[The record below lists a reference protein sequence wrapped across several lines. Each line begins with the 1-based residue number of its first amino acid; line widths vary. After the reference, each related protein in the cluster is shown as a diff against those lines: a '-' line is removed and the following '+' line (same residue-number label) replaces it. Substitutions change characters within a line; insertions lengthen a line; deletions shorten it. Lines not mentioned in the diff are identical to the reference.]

1 MYDSRIFNGTDDIMH
16 IIETALESIDKI
28 YHIADVHIR
37 NVKRHKEYRAVFKRL
52 YSYIKKT
59 KTPNSLIYVAG
70 DIVHAKTDMSPELI
84 NMVSE
89 FFKNLADIAP
99 TIVITGNHDTNL
111 NNSYRLDA
119 LSPVVK
125 TLNHPNLHYLKDN
138 GIYCIAGVHFNV
150 LSVYNKP
157 VEYIKADEFVGD
169 YKIALHHGSVHNAS
183 TDAGFTLSNTH
194 VTTDLFRGHDLVL
207 LGDIHKL
214 QYLDE
219 EKTIAY
225 PGSLIQQNH
234 GEKLGHG
241 IMVWD
246 LKTKKSE
253 FVEIVNDYGY
263 YTFEIDNGKIINPNT
278 KVPKKPRLRLKIK
291 DTDSGT
297 LKQLIAEIKSKYNVQ
312 DISLQKINALN
323 SADAKNKI
331 NFGNVRDVEWQNNI
345 ITEYLS
351 DTFALDD
358 NLLDTIRHINRIV
371 HSKLPANTLTRN
383 ITWTPKK
390 FEFSNMFSYGED
402 NKMDFTNMIG
412 SYGLFAPNAAGK
424 STLLDALAF
433 CCFDRCSRTKKAVHV
448 LNNKKSRFNC
458 KFEFEL
464 GKYTYFIKRVG
475 KKNNRGHV
483 KVDVNFWR
491 VDKGGNK
498 ENLNGDQRDST
509 NKSIRQYLGSYED
522 FVLTALSLQNNNT
535 GFIDKTQRERKD
547 LLSQFLDIDIFEQQ
561 YLVGHEEIRET
572 AALIREYKR
581 KDFSTDLVYTNEIIT
596 QYTGSYEQMKVD
608 KSEHEEMKTNLNDII
623 FTMTKELKKVDDTL
637 NEPEIYVLNL
647 KGCDDEVTKGIEG
660 REGQKELIKNQKKLI
675 KEIQQKINNV
685 DEDFLKDQI
694 LELKNYKADVIKLNN
709 NLKVKRL
716 KIEHAQKMV
725 SKLDKHEWDPECKFC
740 MANPW
745 LYETKQVA
753 DLLPKL
759 IDEEQVITFDIDDI
773 GGRIDDIEINQ
784 KPEKKLKALEEIK
797 QILSQNENKLV
808 SQEHHLE
815 TTKWGIKSLR
825 TKRTEI
831 NSLYKKSLKQKNNI
845 EFNKIK
851 NSEIYEIRDEITTV
865 NTELRQLDSKLLT
878 LSGKLKMAEKTR
890 QDAQDGINRLKEL
903 EQQYQG
909 YEYYQKAVQRNGV
922 PYHLISKALPQIESE
937 INNILNQIVEFTMI
951 LQTDGK
957 NINAYIVYD
966 DDNYWP
972 LELTS
977 GMEKFISSLAIRT
990 SLINVSNLP
999 RPNFLAIDEGFG
1011 VLDSDNL
1018 NSMHMLFDYLKSQF
1032 GFIMCISHIDAM
1044 RDIVDK
1050 LIEIKKVNGYSE
1062 IHFD

>member
-1 MYDSRIFNGTDDIMH
+1 MDNGTKNNGNMIN
-16 IIETALESIDKI
+16 KI

-37 NVKRHKEYRAVFKRL
+37 NVKRHKEYRQVFRKL

-59 KTPNSLIYVAG
+59 KEENDVIYVAG

-84 NMVSE
+84 DLTSE
-89 FFKNLADIAP
+89 FFTNLADLLP
-99 TIVITGNHDTNL
+99 TIIILGNHDCNL
-111 NNSYRLDA
+111 NNNYRLDA
-119 LSPVVK
+119 LSPIVK
-125 TLNHPNLHYLKDN
+125 AINHQNIHYLKDN
-138 GIYCIAGVHFNV
+138 GVYSIQGVHFNV
-150 LSVYNKP
+150 MAVDDKP
-157 VEYIKADEFVGD
+157 IKYIQAKDYDGD

-194 VTTDLFRGHDLVL
+194 VTTDIFAGHDLTL

-225 PGSLIQQNH
+225 PGSLVQQNH

-241 IMVWD
+241 ILVWD
-246 LKTKKSE
+246 LETKKSE

-263 YTFEIDNGKIINPNT
+263 YTYEIDNGKIINPSS
-278 KVPKKPRLRLKIK
+278 KVPKKPRLRLKVK

-297 LKQLIAEIKSKYNVQ
+297 LKQIIAKIKSKYKVQ
-312 DISLQKINALN
+312 DISIQKINALN
-323 SADAKNKI
+323 TTDAQNKI
-331 NFGNVRDVEWQNNI
+331 NFGNVRDVEWQNNV

-351 DTFALDD
+351 DEFALDD
-358 NLLDTIRHINRIV
+358 ELLDTVRYINRTV

-383 ITWTPKK
+383 ISWTPKK

-402 NKMDFTNMIG
+402 NEMDFTNMIG
-412 SYGLFAPNAAGK
+412 SYGLFAPNASGK

-448 LNNKKSRFNC
+448 LNNKKSRFAC

-464 GKYTYFIKRVG
+464 GNYNYFIERLG

-491 VDKGGNK
+491 VDKDGNE

-581 KDFSTDLVYTNEIIT
+581 KDFSTDLANANEIIT
-596 QYTGSYEQMKVD
+596 QYTGSYEQMRMD

-623 FTMTKELKKVDDTL
+623 FTMTTELKKVDDTL
-637 NEPEIYVLNL
+637 SEPADIKFEITQLNDSLGNL
-647 KGCDDEVTKGIEG
+647 KIETN
-660 REGQKELIKNQKKLI
+660 RQKDLIKEQKKLI
-675 KEIQQKINNV
+675 KEIEQKIINV
-685 DEDFLKDQI
+685 DEDFIKDQI
-694 LELKNYKADVIKLNN
+694 LELKTYKSDLIKLIND
-709 NLKVKRL
+709 LKVKQL
-716 KIEHAQKMV
+716 KIQHAQKMV
-725 SKLDKHEWDPECKFC
+725 SKLDKHEWDPNCKFC

-745 LYETKQVA
+745 LQETKQIA
-753 DLLPKL
+753 DFLPKL
-759 IDEEQVITFDIDDI
+759 IDEEQQITFDIDDI
-773 GGRIDDIEINQ
+773 SGRITGLEQIEKPNEQLQRLVDIKHSLGINNGT
-784 KPEKKLKALEEIK
+784 LIA
-797 QILSQNENKLV
+797 
-808 SQEHHLE
+808 QEHELITIEWNIE
-815 TTKWGIKSLR
+815 TTNNNIK
-825 TKRTEI
+825 TERAK
-831 NSLYKKSLKQKNNI
+831 LKKSLKQKDNI
-845 EFNKIK
+845 EFNKTK
-851 NSEIYEIRDEITTV
+851 NSEITEIREEITTV
-865 NTELRQLDSKLLT
+865 NIELGQLDSRLLV
-878 LSGKLKMAEKTR
+878 LSGKLKMAEKSK
-890 QDAQDGINRLKEL
+890 QDAQNGINRLKDL
-903 EQQYQG
+903 EQQYKG
-909 YEYYQKAVQRNGV
+909 FEYYQKAVQRNGV

-937 INNILNQIVEFTMI
+937 INNILNQVVEFTMV
-951 LQTDGK
+951 LHTDGK
-957 NINAYIVYD
+957 NINAHIVYD

-999 RPNFLAIDEGFG
+999 RPNFIAIDEGFG

-1018 NSMHMLFDYLKSQF
+1018 NSMYMLFDYLKSQF

-1050 LIEIKKVNGYSE
+1050 LIEIKKTNGYSK
-1062 IHFD
+1062 ISYN

>member
-1 MYDSRIFNGTDDIMH
+1 MVDRTKDNGNMIN
-16 IIETALESIDKI
+16 KI

-37 NVKRHKEYRAVFKRL
+37 NVKRHKEYRQVFRKL

-59 KTPNSLIYVAG
+59 KTENDLIYVAG
-70 DIVHAKTDMSPELI
+70 DIVHAKTDMSPEL
-84 NMVSE
+84 VDLTSE
-89 FFKNLADIAP
+89 FFTNLADLLP
-99 TIVITGNHDTNL
+99 TIVILGNHDCNL
-111 NNSYRLDA
+111 NNNYRLDA
-119 LSPVVK
+119 LSPIVK
-125 TLNHPNLHYLKDN
+125 AIKHKNLHYLKDN
-138 GIYCIAGVHFNV
+138 GVYDIQGVHFNV
-150 LSVYNKP
+150 MAVDEKP
-157 VEYIKADEFVGD
+157 IKYIKAKDFDGN

-194 VTTDLFRGHDLVL
+194 VTTDIFIGHDLTL

-214 QYLDE
+214 QYLDI

-241 IMVWD
+241 ILVWD
-246 LKTKKSE
+246 LATKKSE
-253 FVEIVNDYGY
+253 FVEIVNDFGY
-263 YTFEIDNGKIINPNT
+263 YTYEIDNGKIINPNL
-278 KVPKKPRLRLKIK
+278 KVPKKPRLRLKVK

-297 LKQLIAEIKSKYNVQ
+297 LKQIIAKIKSKYKVQ
-312 DISLQKINALN
+312 DISIQKINALN
-323 SADAKNKI
+323 TTDAQNKI
-331 NFGNVRDVEWQNNI
+331 NFGNVRDVEWQNKV
-345 ITEYLS
+345 ITEYLT
-351 DTFALDD
+351 DEYALDD
-358 NLLDTIRHINRIV
+358 ELLDTVRHINRTV

-383 ITWTPKK
+383 ITWQPKK

-402 NKMDFTNMIG
+402 NEMDFTNMVG
-412 SYGLFAPNAAGK
+412 SYGLFAPNASGK

-433 CCFDRCSRTKKAVHV
+433 CCFDRCSRTKKAAHV
-448 LNNKKSRFNC
+448 LNNKKSQFAC

-464 GKYTYFIKRVG
+464 GKYNYFIERLG

-491 VDKGGNK
+491 VDKDGDK

-581 KDFSTDLVYTNEIIT
+581 KDFSTDLVNANEIII
-596 QYTGSYEQMKVD
+596 QHTGSYEQMKVD
-608 KSEHEEMKTNLNDII
+608 KHEHEEMKTNLNDII

-637 NEPEIYVLNL
+637 SEPNDIKFEITQLNDSL
-647 KGCDDEVTKGIEG
+647 GNLRLERG
-660 REGQKELIKNQKKLI
+660 RQKELIKEQKKLI
-675 KEIQQKINNV
+675 KETEQKINNV
-685 DEDFLKDQI
+685 DEDFIKDQI
-694 LELKNYKADVIKLNN
+694 LELKNYKSDLIKLKND
-709 NLKVKRL
+709 LKVKQL
-716 KIEHAQKMV
+716 KIQHAQKMV
-725 SKLDKHEWDPECKFC
+725 SKLDKHEWDENCSFC

-745 LYETKQVA
+745 LQETKQIA
-753 DLLPKL
+753 DFLPKL
-759 IDEEQVITFDIDDI
+759 IDEEQQIMFDIDDI
-773 GGRIDDIEINQ
+773 GRRITGLEQIEKPNEQLQRLLDIKHSLGINNGTLIAQ
-784 KPEKKLKALEEIK
+784 EHELITTDWNIEKTNNDIKAERIKLK
-797 QILSQNENKLV
+797 
-808 SQEHHLE
+808 
-815 TTKWGIKSLR
+815 KS
-825 TKRTEI
+825 E
-831 NSLYKKSLKQKNNI
+831 KQKDNL
-845 EFNKIK
+845 EYNKIK
-851 NSEIYEIRDEITTV
+851 NSEINEIRDEITVV
-865 NTELRQLDSKLLT
+865 NTELGHLDTKLLS
-878 LSGKLKMAEKTR
+878 LSGKLKMAEKSK
-890 QDAQDGINRLKEL
+890 QDANDGINRLKDL
-903 EQQYQG
+903 EQQYKG
-909 YEYYQKAVQRNGV
+909 FEYYQKAVQRNGV

-937 INNILNQIVEFTMI
+937 INNILNQIVEFTMV
-951 LQTDGK
+951 LHTDGK
-957 NINAYIVYD
+957 NINAFIVYD

-1018 NSMHMLFDYLKSQF
+1018 NSMYMLFDYLKSQF
-1032 GFIMCISHIDAM
+1032 GFLLCISHIDAM
-1044 RDIVDK
+1044 RDIVEK
-1050 LIEIKKVNGYSE
+1050 LVEIKKTNGYSK
-1062 IHFD
+1062 ISYN